1 MVIGAVGLTLLALLT
16 VAAFNA
22 DSLPLI
28 GGGETYSAAFSEAGG
43 LKPGDEV
50 RIAGV
55 KVGKVEDV
63 DLDGD
68 HVRVTFKIKGDPG
81 FGTET
86 GASIRV
92 KTILGAKYLA
102 LHPKGPG
109 QLKPGSEIPLKRTV
123 PAYDV
128 VQAFSDLTT
137 TTEKVDTD
145 QLAKAL
151 DTISTTFQDSPAE
164 VRASI
169 KGLSKI
175 SRTVA
180 SRDKA
185 LGELLD
191 LAERCH
197 GRTGRALRGLHRA
210 GQGRRPAVQGDQQAP
225 RGDPQAAED
234 LRRARHRA
242 LRPGRGQRQGDRARP
257 QGPEHRGAD
266 ARTEP
271 IQPRPERQAARALRP
286 GLQQRPRQRPLV
298 RQLRPEPGRRSSGAA
313 HGRRPVKNLKR
324 RVAVVTALALVAA
337 LTYVLWPR
345 SESVH
350 VTAYFPRTVGIYPG
364 SHVRV
369 LGVRI
374 GEVEKITPEGDR
386 VRVELKYDE
395 GRKVP
400 ADAKAAALRLRPSAT
415 VTYNCCRCTERVLV
429 LRNGAVI
436 PETRTAV
443 PVELDRVFDS
453 LHTTAD
459 ALGPQGA
466 NNARG
471 CSG

>member
-1 MVIGAVGLTLLALLT
+1 MIPFRERNPVVIGAVGLTFLGLLT

-68 HVRVTFKIKGDPG
+68 HVKVTFKIKGDPG
-81 FGTET
+81 FGPET

-109 QLKPGSEIPLKRTV
+109 RLKPGSEIPLRRTV

-145 QLAKAL
+145 RLAKAL

-169 KGLSKI
+169 KGLSRI

-191 LAERCH
+191 HANGVTGVLAEH
-197 GRTGRALRGLHRA
+197 SEDFTG
-210 GQGRRPAVQGDQQAP
+210 
-225 RGDPQAAED
+225 
-234 LRRARHRA
+234 
-242 LRPGRGQRQGDRARP
+242 
-257 QGPEHRGAD
+257 
-266 ARTEP
+266 
-271 IQPRPERQAARALRP
+271 
-286 GLQQRPRQRPLV
+286 LV
-298 RQLRPEPGRRSSGAA
+298 KDGGKLFKEIS
-313 HGRRPVKNLKR
+313 KR
-324 RVAVVTALALVAA
+324 REAIHKLLKSSAALGIELSGLVDDNDKEIGPALKSLNSVVRMLERNQSSLDRSVKLLAPYVRVFTNALGNGRWFDSYVQNLVAA
-337 LTYVLWPR
+337 PV
-345 SESVH
+345 V
-350 VTAYFPRTVGIYPG
+350 PRTGG
-364 SHVRV
+364 
-369 LGVRI
+369 
-374 GEVEKITPEGDR
+374 
-386 VRVELKYDE
+386 
-395 GRKVP
+395 
-400 ADAKAAALRLRPSAT
+400 
-415 VTYNCCRCTERVLV
+415 
-429 LRNGAVI
+429 
-436 PETRTAV
+436 TR
-443 PVELDRVFDS
+443 
-453 LHTTAD
+453 
-459 ALGPQGA
+459 
-466 NNARG
+466 
-471 CSG
+471 